1 MRFEVVIVSNY
12 IYNKVNQL
20 VKRYRTRD
28 PFEILSALHVVV
40 KESNNFQKL
49 KGYCFVSCRTVY
61 VVINSFLPEAE
72 KRIVAAHEL
81 GHVIL
86 HKQALKMAPMR
97 DSVLYDMRDNTEYE
111 ANLFAADLLL
121 EDQDIEDLSH
131 NEEMDYFSL
140 CSSLYS
146 TPELMSFKLFSLIRR
161 GHAYRMPLDLDSKF
175 LAKGHI
181 NNQNGI

>member
-1 MRFEVVIVSNY
+1 M
-12 IYNKVNQL
+12 
-20 VKRYRTRD
+20 
-28 PFEILSALHVVV
+28 
-40 KESNNFQKL
+40 
-49 KGYCFVSCRTVY
+49 
-61 VVINSFLPEAE
+61 
-72 KRIVAAHEL
+72 
-81 GHVIL
+81 
-86 HKQALKMAPMR
+86 
-97 DSVLYDMRDNTEYE
+97 LYDMRDNTEYE